1 MIFFFFS
8 SRRRH
13 TRFDCDWSSDV
24 CSSDLARLA
33 LQQALRRE
41 HVADLGGADAE
52 GQRPEG
58 AVRAGVAV
66 AAHDGLARLR
76 EAQLRANDVHDAA
89 LTVGEA
95 EQLHTERGAVGLE
108 LAHLP
113 PG

>member
-76 EAQLRANDVHDAA
+76 EARS
-89 LTVGEA
+89 E
-95 EQLHTERGAVGLE
+95 EHTSELQSQSNIVCRLLLE
-108 LAHLP
+108 KKKAKIRHSIC
-113 PG
+113 G